1 MRSKAEYEDALVK
14 AHKLHLGVYRRV
26 AAKLGIDHSY
36 VCRVAA
42 GTRKVPGIRRALL
55 DELRKIQRTLR

>member
-1 MRSKAEYEDALVK
+1 MLSKAEYEDALLK
-14 AHKLHLGVYRRV
+14 AHRLHLGVYRRV

-42 GTRKVPGIRRALL
+42 GKRKVSEIRRALL